1 MHYEQE
7 ENVKTFKKLWNDIE
21 ESVMSNDELD
31 TIIRLIPKATPR
43 QIEIIN
49 GQIQIHKQ
57 LTQTKEY

>member
-1 MHYEQE
+1 MHYEYEDQE
-7 ENVKTFKKLWNDIE
+7 EYVKEKETG
-21 ESVMSNDELD
+21 MTNDELD
-31 TIIRLIPKATPR
+31 TMIRLIPKATPR

>member
-1 MHYEQE
+1 MHYEYEDQE
-7 ENVKTFKKLWNDIE
+7 EYIIE
-21 ESVMSNDELD
+21 KETGMTNDELD

>member
-1 MHYEQE
+1 MHYEYEDQE
-7 ENVKTFKKLWNDIE
+7 EY
-21 ESVMSNDELD
+21 VMEKETGMTNDELD

>member
-1 MHYEQE
+1 MHYEYEDQE
-7 ENVKTFKKLWNDIE
+7 EY
-21 ESVMSNDELD
+21 VMEKETGMTNDELD
-31 TIIRLIPKATPR
+31 TMIRLIPKATPR